1 MKSAKEN
8 NFCLLCMEEH
18 VPHEVEVVEPALF
31 KGIKFTTT
39 NKKLYCENVDE
50 YLITEEMMDEN
61 DIRMK
66 DAYRKAVGLLTS
78 KEIHDIRDKYDIS
91 QKDLSKILEWGE
103 LTITRYENHYVQDR
117 AHNDILVEIQ
127 KNPVFLYDKLKLN
140 KELLSIS
147 TYKKVMEKTK
157 EILDESGNFYL
168 VNSILSEYEKYTSR
182 KYQGNVKLSLDKVVD
197 TINYIASKVE
207 NLFSVKLMKLLWYT
221 DFLHFK
227 RYGNGITGLYYFR
240 NSMGALPKEYDKIIL
255 LDGINSIDEF
265 IDENFCKRFVSNSN
279 YLVEHLS
286 EDEIGCIDTVI
297 QRFGKLST
305 TEIIEAMH
313 EEDAYKYTQHKNPI
327 SYEYAQTLSI
337 E

>member
-1 MKSAKEN
+1 
-8 NFCLLCMEEH
+8 MEEH

-50 YLITEEMMDEN
+50 YLITEELMDEN

-66 DAYRKAVGLLTS
+66 DAYRKGVGLLTS

-117 AHNDILVEIQ
+117 AHNDILEEIH
-127 KNPVFLYDKLKLN
+127 KNPVFLYDKLKVN
-140 KELLSIS
+140 KDLIS
-147 TYKKVMEKTK
+147 KSSYERIMEKTK
-157 EILDESGNFYL
+157 KILDESGNMYL
-168 VNSILSEYEKYTSR
+168 TNSILSEYEKYSSK
-182 KYQGNVKLSLDKVVD
+182 KYQGNVKLNLDKVVD
-197 TINYIASKVE
+197 AINYIASKVE
-207 NLFSVKLMKLLWYT
+207 NLFTVKLMKMLWYA

-227 RYGNGITGLYYFR
+227 RYGTGITGLYYFR

-255 LDGINSIDEF
+255 LDGINTVDEL
-265 IDENFCKRFVSNSN
+265 IEENLCKRFIPNPKFQIDF
-279 YLVEHLS
+279 LS
-286 EDEIGCIDTVI
+286 EDEIECIDIVI
-297 QRFGKLST
+297 QSLGRFST

-313 EEDAYKYTQHKNPI
+313 EEDAYKSTQHKNPI

>member
-1 MKSAKEN
+1 
-8 NFCLLCMEEH
+8 MEEH

-50 YLITEEMMDEN
+50 YLITEELMDEN

-66 DAYRKAVGLLTS
+66 DAYRKGVGLLTS

-117 AHNDILVEIQ
+117 AHNDILEEIH
-127 KNPVFLYDKLKLN
+127 KNPVFLYDKLKVN
-140 KELLSIS
+140 KDLIS
-147 TYKKVMEKTK
+147 KSSYERIMEKTK
-157 EILDESGNFYL
+157 KILDESGNMYL
-168 VNSILSEYEKYTSR
+168 TNSILSEYEKYSSK
-182 KYQGNVKLSLDKVVD
+182 KYQGNVKLNLDKVVD
-197 TINYIASKVE
+197 AINYIASKVE
-207 NLFSVKLMKLLWYT
+207 NLFTVKLMKMLWYA

-227 RYGNGITGLYYFR
+227 RYGTGITGLYYFR

-255 LDGINSIDEF
+255 LDGINTVDEL
-265 IDENFCKRFVSNSN
+265 IEENFRKRFIPNPKFQIDF
-279 YLVEHLS
+279 LS
-286 EDEIGCIDTVI
+286 EDEIECIDIVI
-297 QRFGKLST
+297 QSLGRFST

-313 EEDAYKYTQHKNPI
+313 EEDAYKSTQHKNPI